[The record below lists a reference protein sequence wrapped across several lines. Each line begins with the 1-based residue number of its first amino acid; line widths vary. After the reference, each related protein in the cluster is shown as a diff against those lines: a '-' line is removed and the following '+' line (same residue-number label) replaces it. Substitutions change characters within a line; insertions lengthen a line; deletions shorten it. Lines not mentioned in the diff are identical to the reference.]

1 MEYKYTFDLLE
12 AIDNIDYTHLL
23 GYPSEIVALEVI
35 GMVKNV
41 ILSGDVNKE

>member
-23 GYPSEIVALEVI
+23 GYPSEVVALEVI
-35 GMVKNV
+35 GIVKDI
-41 ILSGDVNKE
+41 ILNGDVNEE